1 MERAASGD
9 TAVMQKH
16 GQPMTI
22 VLADDDPDDRALVG
36 EALEEAGLPV
46 DLRTVA
52 DGPELL
58 EYLRGEGRYATADA
72 PVPDLVLLDLNMPR
86 MNGHEVLE
94 AIRGDQRIRATPV
107 IVLTTSARDDDVVR
121 TYEVGG
127 NSFITKPASFP
138 GLVEVMRALDKY
150 WFKVAET
157 PAGRT

>member
-1 MERAASGD
+1 MERAVMGD
-9 TAVMQKH
+9 TATMGKQ

-58 EYLRGEGRYATADA
+58 EYLRREGRYAARDA
-72 PVPDLVLLDLNMPR
+72 PEPDLVLLDLNMPR
-86 MNGHEVLE
+86 MDGHEVLE
-94 AIRGDQRIRATPV
+94 AIRADERIKAIPV

-121 TYEVGG
+121 AYEAGG
-127 NSFITKPASFP
+127 NSFITKPSSFP
-138 GLVEVMRALDKY
+138 GLVDVMRALDKY
-150 WFKVAET
+150 WFKLVEI
-157 PAGRT
+157 PAGR

>member
-1 MERAASGD
+1 MD
-9 TAVMQKH
+9 TH
-16 GQPMTI
+16 GPPMTI

-58 EYLRGEGRYATADA
+58 DYLRREGRYANEEA

-86 MNGHEVLE
+86 MNGHEVLK
-94 AIRGDQRIRATPV
+94 AIRGDNRIKATPV
-107 IVLTTSARDDDVVR
+107 IVLSTSARDDDIVR
-121 TYEVGG
+121 AYESGG
-127 NSFITKPASFP
+127 NSFITKPSSFP

-150 WFKVAET
+150 WFKLVEI
-157 PAGRT
+157 PAGRA